1 VEAPVRT
8 DRRAFLKDVA
18 GAAGLVFVG
27 CGIADAAEQ
36 ATASRAA
43 TRRPVTIR
51 GKRITT
57 VDLHAHCAVP
67 QANDLLR
74 RAPAA
79 PAQQQASLLALDG
92 QPLAQRLAAMDAQG
106 IDVAV
111 LSINPNWYD
120 ADRDLAARVIT
131 LQNEAMAAFC
141 SAHADRFAA
150 FASVALQVPDLAA
163 QQLEQAM
170 KQMGLRGAAIGGSV
184 AGAEIADPKFYP
196 FWAKAEALG
205 AVVFI
210 HPQGSGAAPLADR
223 LRGNGLLSNVI
234 GNPLETTIALSH
246 LIFEGTLDRFPG
258 LKICAAHGGGYLPS
272 YMSRSDHGCQTFPTQ
287 CTPGAPKLKPTEYV
301 KRMYYDSLVFTP
313 EALRHLA
320 AEVGADHIVMGTD
333 YPYPWVD
340 APVDHVLATPG
351 LSDAD
356 REAILGGTART
367 LLRLGTQS

>member
-1 VEAPVRT
+1 VRT

-27 CGIADAAEQ
+27 CGIADAAAQ
-36 ATASRAA
+36 PAQRANG
-43 TRRPVTIR
+43 TRRTVTVK
-51 GKRITT
+51 GKRIRT
-57 VDLHAHCAVP
+57 VDMHAHCAVP

-79 PAQQQASLLALDG
+79 PTQQQGSLLALDG

-120 ADRDLAARVIT
+120 ADRDLAAKVISI
-131 LQNEAMAAFC
+131 QNEAMAAFC
-141 SAHADRFAA
+141 AAHADRFAA
-150 FASVALQVPDLAA
+150 FASVALQFPDLAA

-184 AGAEIADPKFYP
+184 AGAEIADAKFNP
-196 FWAKAEALG
+196 FWAKAEELG

-210 HPQGSGAAPLADR
+210 HPQGTGAAALADR
-223 LRGNGLLSNVI
+223 LKGNGLLSNVI

-246 LIFEGTLDRFPG
+246 LIFEGTLDRFPR

-272 YMSRSDHGCQTFPTQ
+272 YVSRSDHGCQTFPTQ
-287 CTPGAPKLKPTEYV
+287 CTAGVPKLKPTEYV

-340 APVDHVLATPG
+340 TPVDHVLNTPS

-356 REAILGGTART
+356 REAILGGTAGK
-367 LLRLGTQS
+367 LLGLALRS